1 MRKIKP
7 KAKREIK
14 YNEKREVQAHK
25 KPAQEEIDSIEIRMH
40 LLNLATVV
48 ERHQSVWKREKKEN
62 DGYLNPYYNILM
74 GRVKN
79 LCRKTYD
86 VAFEGKDEVGNDPW
100 SKAIMV
106 KTMTICARAFGDPLP
121 LSTDDRQQNLPRGFM
136 GTLGAWASVVKEL
149 GSKRLSYLTEKL
161 EIQEEVLKIL
171 DCSAKYMEMVYR
183 EITRNELLG
192 GFRI

>member
-1 MRKIKP
+1 MRKLKP

-48 ERHQSVWKREKKEN
+48 ERHQSVWKREKEEN
-62 DGYLNPYYNILM
+62 DGYLNPYYNILI

-79 LCRKTYD
+79 LCRKTYG

-106 KTMTICARAFGDPLP
+106 KTMTLCARAFGDPLP
-121 LSTDDRQQNLPRGFM
+121 LSVDDRQQNLPRGFM

-161 EIQEEVLKIL
+161 EIQNEILKIM
-171 DCSAKYMEMVYR
+171 DFSTKYMEMVYR
-183 EITRNELLG
+183 EIMRNELLG

>member
-14 YNEKREVQAHK
+14 HNEKQEVQTYK
-25 KPAQEEIDSIEIRMH
+25 KPSQEEIDSIEIRMH

-48 ERHQSVWKREKKEN
+48 ERHQSVWKTEKEEN
-62 DGYLNPYYNILM
+62 DGYLNPYYNMLL

-79 LCRKTYD
+79 LSHKVYD
-86 VAFEGKDEVGNDPW
+86 DTFKGKDEVGNDPW

-106 KTMTICARAFGDPLP
+106 KTMTLCARAFGDPLP

-136 GTLGAWASVVKEL
+136 GTLGAWASITKEL
-149 GSKRLSYLTEKL
+149 SSNRLHYLLTKL
-161 EIQEEVLKIL
+161 NIQEEVLKIL
-171 DCSAKYMEMVYR
+171 DCSARYMEMVYR

-192 GFRI
+192 GFRL